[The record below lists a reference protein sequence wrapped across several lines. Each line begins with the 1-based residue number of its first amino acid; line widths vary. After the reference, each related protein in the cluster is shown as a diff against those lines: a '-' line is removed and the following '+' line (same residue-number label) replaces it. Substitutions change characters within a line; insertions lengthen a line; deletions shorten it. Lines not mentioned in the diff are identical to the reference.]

1 MINNTSSGNAQLYI
15 KGAGT
20 GTANSLYITDSA
32 GADILYVKDNKSA
45 KFYGTLETVG
55 NATFAGDVYVSASGS
70 PSFRV
75 TDTTNTVTG
84 KFQADDSVGKVG
96 THTNHPFQLFS
107 NNTTALTVDTSQ
119 KVGIRESSPSAALH
133 VVHGSGITLPTMET
147 NARNLAIFEGDQGE
161 NYISIATPN
170 TAYAGINFT
179 DTGHKAAGWVQYKHE
194 STATNDYMR
203 FAVNESERLRITAT
217 GNVGIGTNSPDN
229 PLEVLAEEG
238 KGIKLADGSGNVLA
252 SMVEEGTAGR
262 IRVSDAGT
270 TKVQIEATA
279 NASSYI
285 NNGGKFGIGTASPD
299 KKFHVEETVD
309 GYSEII
315 RIVNTHATG
324 KPYLVLGG
332 PGDDDGISIGYDNA
346 NDYGW
351 ISHSGLNPAGNGAGI
366 IMTADG
372 RVVLGERAAEDGV
385 LSLVRA
391 GENVLIVRR
400 NGSDGEM
407 VRFMNGGSDC
417 GSIDHDGSGTAYNTS
432 SDYRLKE
439 NEVAISDGLSRLNQL
454 KAYSFNFKDYPDIKR
469 DGFFAHEVQSIV
481 PYAVVG
487 EKDAVKDDGEIK
499 RQMIDQSKLVP
510 LLVAAVQELSA
521 KVETLENA

>member
-1 MINNTSSGNAQLYI
+1 
-15 KGAGT
+15 
-20 GTANSLYITDSA
+20 
-32 GADILYVKDNKSA
+32 
-45 KFYGTLETVG
+45 
-55 NATFAGDVYVSASGS
+55 
-70 PSFRV
+70 
-75 TDTTNTVTG
+75 
-84 KFQADDSVGKVG
+84 
-96 THTNHPFQLFS
+96 
-107 NNTTALTVDTSQ
+107 
-119 KVGIRESSPSAALH
+119 
-133 VVHGSGITLPTMET
+133 
-147 NARNLAIFEGDQGE
+147 
-161 NYISIATPN
+161 
-170 TAYAGINFT
+170 
-179 DTGHKAAGWVQYKHE
+179 
-194 STATNDYMR
+194 MR